1 MRSTKNENEED
12 CNMKFVLDTNIYLHY
27 KLFIERDWKTLLE
40 SDDLTLVVP
49 PAVID
54 ELDEKKYSASNT
66 QIKSRAQEVIS
77 KLKEISEGKSVP
89 SGFQVNFIESNIED
103 IDWEALRRNS
113 SNYDDR
119 IIAATLALKDK
130 STGDEVLIVT
140 ADFGIQL
147 KAKNHGIVVV
157 SPPDD
162 WKRETK
168 DPRDKEIA
176 GLRNKLQKFENAM
189 PEVQLLLSTGDKLE
203 QVIKISKVKLL
214 EGILT
219 DEDIEKEL
227 DKEREELQSKG
238 AVHPYLKNT
247 MWDIPPSEIK
257 RYDGE
262 VDEYMDKYSR
272 YLTDLKSVHELRLTI
287 EISPV
292 LTNEGRSPAEDIDIF
307 LDFPNDWINFP
318 DDIELLKEADL
329 PKFPE
334 KPYRPVPPQ
343 SGYGQLGRLAQFSSL
358 PGLISPP
365 ISPYVNRGP
374 VKQIGPELNN
384 SEMSVHYWL
393 RNLKHGM
400 DWHPEPVYVWY
411 SSVNVITTFQIKYSI
426 HIGNHPEVKEEDLVV
441 VIEDKE

>member
-27 KLFIERDWKTLLE
+27 KLFTERDWKTLLE

-54 ELDEKKYSASNT
+54 ELDEKKYSAPDT
-66 QIKSRAQEVIS
+66 RMKRRAQEVIS
-77 KLKEISEGKSVP
+77 KLNEISEGKPVP
-89 SGFQVNFIESNIED
+89 CGIQVDFSDSSIEEV
-103 IDWEALRRNS
+103 DWEALRLNS

-140 ADFGIQL
+140 ADFGMKL
-147 KAKNHGIVVV
+147 KAKGHGIKIV

-168 DPRDKEIA
+168 DSRDKEIA
-176 GLRNKLQKFENAM
+176 GLRNKLQKFQNAM
-189 PEVQLLLSTGDKLE
+189 PDVQLLLSTGDEL
-203 QVIKISKVKLL
+203 VPILKISKVKLL
-214 EGILT
+214 EGVLT
-219 DEDIEKEL
+219 DEDIEIKL
-227 DKEREELQSKG
+227 DKERKELKSIG

-247 MWDIPPSEIK
+247 MWDIPTSEIK

-262 VDEYMDKYSR
+262 VDEYIGKYSR
-272 YLTDLKSVHELRLTI
+272 YLSDLKRVQELRLTI

-292 LTNEGRSPAEDIDIF
+292 LINKGSSPAEDIDIF
-307 LDFPNDWINFP
+307 LYFPNDWLKFP
-318 DDIELLKEADL
+318 DDIKLLKETDL
-329 PKFPE
+329 REFPK
-334 KPYRPVPPQ
+334 KPTRPTPPQ
-343 SGYGQLGRLAQFSSL
+343 SGYGLLGRLAQFSSL
-358 PGLISPP
+358 SNLISQP
-365 ISPYVNRGP
+365 IFPYVNRGP

-384 SEMSVHYWL
+384 SKMSHYWL

-400 DWHPEPVYVWY
+400 EWHAEPIFVWY
-411 SSVNVITTFQIKYSI
+411 ITADVITTFQIKYSI
-426 HIGNHPEVKEEDLVV
+426 HIGNHPEEKEEDLVV